1 MSLPRRVAQLPCRVG
16 DGRSY
21 SEQNNAD
28 RILDSSRSEDC
39 REGTDRKELSVGER
53 VLDEVEIVSSV
64 NPFKLTR
71 GSRVSVAFAKTRS
84 DFKDVVNNM
93 TFWL

>member
-1 MSLPRRVAQLPCRVG
+1 
-16 DGRSY
+16 
-21 SEQNNAD
+21 
-28 RILDSSRSEDC
+28 
-39 REGTDRKELSVGER
+39 VGER

-93 TFWL
+93 IFWL